1 MDASTGIDS
10 VRGSSAGHGWL
21 AAALAPEELVRSP
34 ARDWRPWRA
43 ALWVGAAYFA
53 GAKIGMALTFAPS
66 PLSVLWP
73 PNALLFGALLLAPT
87 RWWWCLLLAALPAH
101 LLAELQAGVP
111 LAMVLGWFA
120 SNVTEALIGAS
131 IVRRFNAGQP
141 GLGTTR
147 AVTVFLCA
155 AVCAPVLSSFLD
167 AGLVRLNGWGNADY
181 WSLWLSR
188 VPSNLLSVLTF
199 VPVMITCG
207 ALDRA
212 QWKAFTPRRRLEAA
226 GLIVGL
232 LLVGI
237 LAFDAGLFEHGLPV
251 LLYLPVP
258 FLIWAA
264 MRFGPAMTSTS
275 FTIVVFLVTWGATHG
290 HGPFQGAARHD
301 DALPVQLFLITIA
314 VPLLWLAAVMHE
326 RRRAESRL
334 QASEQLFS
342 TAFMSSPDAIAIGLR
357 DSGRVIEANQRWL
370 DLLGYQRDQLVR
382 SEVAPLLGHVADD
395 ASAKALALADRDRG
409 VRDAEVPLR
418 DRSGRLRQALVSMT
432 PVTVQG
438 QACMLYVVRDI
449 TQQRQAE
456 RDAREQH
463 KQLAHVTR
471 VASMSG
477 LSSSLAHEL
486 SQPLTA
492 ILSNAQAALR
502 FLGRGEPTDMVEIR
516 TILCE
521 IAEADKRAGLLIQHM
536 RQMMRRGDLELVD
549 LDVNVLVSQVLS
561 LAHGEF
567 VTRGVEV
574 TTRLSPRLPPV
585 RGDRVQLQQLLL
597 NLVSNA
603 CEAMQHATVNKLLE
617 LRTLEARDGSVQIVV
632 GDNGPGIASARV
644 DTIFDAFYTTKA
656 NGLGMGLPICRQIA
670 QSHGGSL
677 ELDPQD
683 RGGASFRLSLPA
695 RSEDAVR

>member
-1 MDASTGIDS
+1 MDVSTGIEG
-10 VRGSSAGHGWL
+10 VRGSGAGLGWQ
-21 AAALAPEELVRSP
+21 AAEPLQSEDRLRPPV
-34 ARDWRPWRA
+34 RDWRPLRA
-43 ALWVGAAYFA
+43 ALWVGLTYFA
-53 GAKIGMALTFAPS
+53 GAKVGMALTFAPS

-73 PNALLFGALLLAPT
+73 PNALLFGALLLVPT
-87 RWWWCLLLAALPAH
+87 RWWWCLLLGALPAH

-111 LAMVLGWFA
+111 LTMVLGWFA

-131 IVRRFNAGQP
+131 IVRRWHHGAPP
-141 GLGTTR
+141 GLGSAR
-147 AVTVFLCA
+147 AVTVFFCA
-155 AVCAPVLSSFLD
+155 ALCAPVLSSFLD
-167 AGLVRLNGWGNADY
+167 AALVRLNGWGNADY

-212 QWKAFTPRRRLEAA
+212 QLNAFTPRRRLEAA
-226 GLIVGL
+226 ALIVGL
-232 LLVGI
+232 LVVGI
-237 LAFDAGLFEHGLPV
+237 LAFDAGLFEHDLPV

-258 FLIWAA
+258 FLVWAA
-264 MRFGPAMTSTS
+264 LRFGPALTSTS

-290 HGPFQGAARHD
+290 QGPFQGAARHD

-357 DSGRVIEANQRWL
+357 VGGRIIEANQRWL
-370 DLLGYQRDQLVR
+370 DLLGYQRGHLVR
-382 SEVAPLLGHVADD
+382 SEVAPLLGHVAED
-395 ASAKALALADRDRG
+395 ASAQALALAERSG
-409 VRDAEVPLR
+409 AVRDAEVPLR
-418 DRSGRLRQALVSMT
+418 DRGGRLRQALVSMT
-432 PVTVQG
+432 SVTVQG

-456 RDAREQH
+456 REAREQQQ
-463 KQLAHVTR
+463 QLAHVTR
-471 VASMSG
+471 LASISDFA
-477 LSSSLAHEL
+477 SSLAHEL

-502 FLGRGEPTDMVEIR
+502 ALARGPMEVDEIR
-516 TILCE
+516 AILSE
-521 IAEADKRAGLLIQHM
+521 IAEADKRAGLLIRQM
-536 RQMMRRGDLELVD
+536 RQMMRRGNLELVD
-549 LDVNVLVSQVLS
+549 LDINELVSQVLS

-567 VTRGVEV
+567 VTRDVEV
-574 TTRLSPRLPPV
+574 TTRLSPGLPPV

-603 CEAMQHATVNKLLE
+603 CEAMQQTTAPKVLTIATLQ
-617 LRTLEARDGSVQIVV
+617 ARDDSVQVVV
-632 GDNGPGIASARV
+632 GDNGPGVPSAQV

-677 ELDPQD
+677 NLDAPGGS
-683 RGGASFRLSLPA
+683 GGATFRLALPA
-695 RSEDAVR
+695 RLQ